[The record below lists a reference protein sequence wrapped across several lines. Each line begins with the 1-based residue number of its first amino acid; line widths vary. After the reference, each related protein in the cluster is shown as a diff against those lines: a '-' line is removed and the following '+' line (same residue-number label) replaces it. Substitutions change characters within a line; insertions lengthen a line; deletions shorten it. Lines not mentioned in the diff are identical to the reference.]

1 MTKLKVV
8 VLLAVVVLLLFPA
21 MAFAQGP
28 QLPCRFH
35 GEVQVDGENVADG
48 TSITATIEGE
58 TYTAVT
64 PTTAYGPSTYELKII
79 PPEGTEFPAG
89 AQITFMIG
97 AVAAGETGTFGAGS
111 NVELNL
117 SSGEAPV
124 TGNGVITDVVVT
136 TLAAGA
142 SATADYDAETGI
154 LTLGIPA
161 GAQGEDG
168 TAGTAGAAGAQGE
181 AGEDAVGGIVLPIIA
196 LVIAILAAGM
206 AIMSMRRRV

>member
-1 MTKLKVV
+1 MTKLRVV

-28 QLPCRFH
+28 QLPCRFY
-35 GEVQVDGENVADG
+35 GTVQVDGANVADG
-48 TSITATIEGE
+48 TSITATVGNE
-58 TYTAVT
+58 TYTTVT
-64 PTTAYGPSTYELKII
+64 ATTVYGPSTYALKIV

-161 GAQGEDG
+161 GAQGDDG
-168 TAGTAGAAGAQGE
+168 AAGAAGA
-181 AGEDAVGGIVLPIIA
+181 AGAKGDTGADANIAIPIVAI
-196 LVIAILAAGM
+196 VIAVIAVGM